1 MTNYRNL
8 GRHLNEEEKEQLYS
22 DWADYSDNVTA
33 DTQDHDRLM
42 DIAKRFE
49 LVLMED
55 FARWE
60 NNT

>member
-1 MTNYRNL
+1 MVDYRKL
-8 GRHLNEEEKEQLYS
+8 GRHLNEEEKEQLFS

-55 FARWE
+55 FCKTGE
-60 NNT
+60 